1 MLSNITFRHR
11 LIGAIFLVSLAV
23 IVIPAIF
30 DRPKVETL
38 ASGSFPQAPLQAA
51 ALEELDKIEYS
62 FTELIAPETVTPV
75 VEQAPVE
82 PAFIEPA
89 LASSESAPAPTE
101 PVHVAAVVP
110 ETVVPETVAPEAPAP
125 APAPASEVV
134 SIPAHGEVIPK
145 AEAPIVAATE
155 KLITQHAWA
164 VQLGAFSKVANAE
177 ALLKRVQAQ
186 GYTAYIQHMPDTKI
200 ARVLVG
206 TAPDRQQAT
215 ELLAEIDKTM
225 QLKGI
230 VVKFNP

>member
-75 VEQAPVE
+75 EEVAPVE
-82 PAFIEPA
+82 PAFIEPT
-89 LASSESAPAPTE
+89 LASSESIAPAPASTE
-101 PVHVAAVVP
+101 PVSVATVVPETVTP
-110 ETVVPETVAPEAPAP
+110 ETVVPETSTPAPE
-125 APAPASEVV
+125 VI

-155 KLITQHAWA
+155 KLITQYAWA
-164 VQLGAFSKVANAE
+164 VQLGAFAKIANAE